1 MPSDDDEADDE
12 ELAEIIR
19 DRQARTARAKGSNV
33 PLLLDPK
40 MILDFIDLWHKDS
53 NTPLPDMN
61 LTPGQS
67 HVLTA
72 FIGEEKW
79 KYDQARSLKKA
90 QYKKQR
96 YLKDNVLNL
105 SPEQLLALQ
114 AEINKLSKDFE
125 AYKADWKGAK
135 VRFVNL
141 TKTFTSSVA
150 APVHI
155 EVILAEASAPATK
168 GNASTADEN

>member
-12 ELAEIIR
+12 ELAKIIR
-19 DRQARTARAKGSNV
+19 DRQHRAASAKGSVV

-40 MILDFIDLWHKDS
+40 KILDFIDLWHKDP
-53 NTPLPDMN
+53 NAPMPELG

-67 HVLTA
+67 HMATA
-72 FIGEEKW
+72 FIAEEKW
-79 KYDQARSLKKA
+79 KYDQARSIKKA

-114 AEINKLSKDFE
+114 AKIKKLSEEFE
-125 AYKADWKGAK
+125 AYKADWKAP
-135 VRFVNL
+135 RSI
-141 TKTFTSSVA
+141 SS
-150 APVHI
+150 
-155 EVILAEASAPATK
+155 T
-168 GNASTADEN
+168 